1 MKGSEDME
9 QAILE
14 PAELD
19 TLISDLEA
27 RISEVRLATPTEPMA
42 FSEAQCSNLL
52 CSILS
57 YCDGGDGG
65 K

>member
-1 MKGSEDME
+1 MN

-27 RISEVRLATPTEPMA
+27 RISEVRLVTPAEPMA
-42 FSEAQCSNLL
+42 FSTAQCSNLV
-52 CSILS
+52 CSVVS
-57 YCDGGDGG
+57 FCDGGGNG
-65 K
+65 S

>member
-1 MKGSEDME
+1 MD

-27 RISEVRLATPTEPMA
+27 RISEVRLVTPAEPMA
-42 FSEAQCSNLL
+42 FSEVQCSNLL

-57 YCDGGDGG
+57 YCDGDGGDGG

>member
-1 MKGSEDME
+1 MD

-19 TLISDLEA
+19 TLISDLEE
-27 RISEVRLATPTEPMA
+27 RISEVRLAGPAQPMA
-42 FSEAQCSNLL
+42 FSEVQCSNLL

-57 YCDGGDGG
+57 YCDGDDDHGSF
-65 K
+65 